1 MLKKLPVQP
10 QLEMFKTV
18 LTSFIHPDHD
28 LCQLARKIDWDYFEK
43 EFSPLYGK
51 VGRPSVPIRTIV
63 GLLILKQMYDLGD
76 ETVLDRYLE
85 NPYWQHFCG
94 EVYFQY
100 ILPFDPSDFVHFRKR
115 IKEDGMMKI
124 FEQSIN
130 LFGKERVRKEVKE
143 VRVDTTVQEKNI
155 TFPTDRKLTEKV
167 IDHCKRIADKEDI
180 KLKRTYT
187 FEIRKLKHQL
197 RFARKPKNLQKH
209 KKAQKRLH
217 RIAFKIYHDLVIQLN
232 PIPKSYMEELDVLYR
247 VLTQQKDD
255 KNKIYSVHEPEVL
268 CISKGKEHK
277 QYEFGNKSSFAYTRE
292 SGIIV
297 GAMAVK
303 GNAYDGHTLKPQLEQ
318 IQELTG
324 GKIKKAIVDRG
335 YKVKGGIPKVDIV
348 TPKVLKGES
357 YYLKKKREER
367 CRSRAGIEE
376 LILHLKHDHRML
388 RNYLSGTAGDQIN
401 TLLAAAA
408 YNMKKWMRL
417 KRQEIF
423 DLIFGWFL
431 QTPYLVPVNITTYVR
446 LKNANY

>member
-28 LCQLARKIDWDYFEK
+28 LCQLARKIDWDYLEK

-85 NPYWQHFCG
+85 NPYWQYFCG

-115 IKEDGMMKI
+115 IKEGGMMKI

-217 RIAFKIYHDLVIQLN
+217 RIAFKIYHDLVTQLN

-297 GAMAVK
+297 GAIAVK
-303 GNAYDGHTLKPQLEQ
+303 GNAYDGHTLMPQLEQ
-318 IQELTG
+318 VQELTG

-367 CRSRAGIEE
+367 CRSRAGIEG
-376 LILHLKHDHRML
+376 LISHLKHDHRML

-423 DLIFGWFL
+423 DLIFRLFL
-431 QTPYLVPVNITTYVR
+431 RTAYLVPVNITTYVR

>member
-28 LCQLARKIDWDYFEK
+28 LCQLARKIDWDYLEK

-115 IKEDGMMKI
+115 IKEGGMMKI

-217 RIAFKIYHDLVIQLN
+217 RIAFKIYHDLVTQLN

-297 GAMAVK
+297 GAIAVK
-303 GNAYDGHTLKPQLEQ
+303 GNAYDGHTLMPQLEQ
-318 IQELTG
+318 VQELTG

-367 CRSRAGIEE
+367 CRSRAGIEG
-376 LILHLKHDHRML
+376 LISHLKHDHRML

-423 DLIFGWFL
+423 DLIFRLFL
-431 QTPYLVPVNITTYVR
+431 RTAYLVPVNITTYVR